1 MISSFLACKVV
12 KSNVQPVWRNT
23 FNCKMCSVF
32 CFDKIYFFTS
42 KLIVNHWFNGL
53 LMFFADVISD
63 INVD

>member
-1 MISSFLACKVV
+1 MYDLYEEILLIVRCA
-12 KSNVQPVWRNT
+12 
-23 FNCKMCSVF
+23 VF
-32 CFDKIYFFTS
+32 SALIRYIFFTS